1 MFITFGIPYEFLVR
15 WHKIKVLQKLPV
27 SYVNLLYLSQNPP
40 ACLLK
45 EEAKIRVEQR
55 LKELCSSA
63 VHSCAGTSGSKR
75 TKRLQQVKK
84 LAIHRYE
91 VQDVNQLLSNN
102 HCLEEE
108 KAQLEEQL
116 QTLEARC
123 ISVLQ
128 QVSELRQD
136 TDRVAEL
143 QESFKEMEMMD
154 CKNMYRLLWKGT
166 AANTAIP
173 LIEIKEALMIK

>member
-1 MFITFGIPYEFLVR
+1 M
-15 WHKIKVLQKLPV
+15 
-27 SYVNLLYLSQNPP
+27 
-40 ACLLK
+40 
-45 EEAKIRVEQR
+45 
-55 LKELCSSA
+55 
-63 VHSCAGTSGSKR
+63 
-75 TKRLQQVKK
+75 
-84 LAIHRYE
+84 
-91 VQDVNQLLSNN
+91 NQLLSNN
-102 HCLEEE
+102 HCLEEG

-128 QVSELRQD
+128 QVSELRHD

-143 QESFKEMEMMD
+143 EESFKEMEMMD

-173 LIEIKEALMIK
+173 IIEIKEALMIM